1 MGNIGRKIG
10 KSQQSGDAPASD
22 QGAGGGILDLFTQ
35 GYLQRI
41 NKITDTALVQ
51 QVGHTATG
59 GVVNDYSDGGTVYRT
74 HVFTSS
80 GTFAVTELGTF
91 DSSVDYLIVGGGG
104 GGGGNYESGGGG
116 AGGYRATTPEGP
128 GGPSPSAE
136 SAYTIATG
144 NYTVTVGA
152 GGQSGEGITSAP
164 TTRGKGVDGGQ
175 SAFFPAPVSYPHPT
189 YIRSEGGGGGGAYS
203 PDTTPS
209 SVPGNPGGSGG
220 GAGNQSPGTG
230 GPFPGGTGSR
240 QTGTTS
246 PVPTQ
251 GYPGGT
257 RGNQAHNPYY
267 NGSGGGGAGEA
278 GQGNDDNSFAK
289 SRGGNGK
296 ASLITGTSVIRAGG
310 GGGGLYNY
318 SPVSNLPQTAGQGGG
333 GAGGNG
339 GSGSTDSTDGIYSTG
354 GGGGGSGDSP
364 RRGGDGGSGLVVIRY
379 EIGSEQSGTAKAT
392 GGEISY
398 YNGRTIH
405 TFRSTGTFSVTNNGG
420 ANLLVDH
427 FVVGGGGSGSGPYHG
442 AGGGAGGVRASV
454 PFGNPRGSDTQV
466 TVTPSSPVA
475 VTVGAGGAAWNGGTH
490 TGPGP
495 NLSPHSNLGANGGQS
510 SFGPLVSPG
519 GGAGGKYPSIAGA
532 AGASGGGGGGNMGG
546 GGGGASPNNNPDRFG
561 YPGGAGGP
569 TTWAGGGGGGGAG
582 GSGGAGENGLGPG
595 APGKKGGDGGLG
607 IQIPAIFRSPQSG
620 VGMPGP
626 GSAKYYVA
634 GGGGG
639 SIANQTLAGGGGV
652 GGQGGQPVGP
662 WSGGGN
668 GFWNYGESGHENTG
682 GGGGGSERGYSNDI
696 FYEGGKGG
704 SGIVIISYPT

>member
-1 MGNIGRKIG
+1 MGRFIGGRFGSIV
-10 KSQQSGDAPASD
+10 SIAPNTDAPSGIYSMPDQYYSKRDGGWVRTVGLEAS
-22 QGAGGGILDLFTQ
+22 
-35 GYLQRI
+35 
-41 NKITDTALVQ
+41 
-51 QVGHTATG
+51 G
-59 GVVNDYSDGGTVYRT
+59 GVVSDYIENGKRYRA
-74 HVFTSS
+74 HVFASS
-80 GTFAVTELGTF
+80 GTFSVTGTGNLPAECDF
-91 DSSVDYLIVGGGG
+91 LVIAGGGG
-104 GGGGNYESGGGG
+104 GGGAYEAGGGG
-116 AGGYRATTPEGP
+116 AGGYRTSMPEAP
-128 GGPSPSAE
+128 GGPGTSAE
-136 SAYTIATG
+136 SKITAIVA
-144 NYTVTVGA
+144 NY
-152 GGQSGEGITSAP
+152 GI
-164 TTRGKGVDGGQ
+164 V
-175 SAFFPAPVSYPHPT
+175 V
-189 YIRSEGGGGGGAYS
+189 GGGGAGGGVNWTH
-203 PDTTPS
+203 PDAERRGLGGNNSSITIPNGTPIICHGGGFGGS
-209 SVPGNPGGSGG
+209 YDSEATGSIPGGPGGSGG
-220 GAGNQSPGTG
+220 GAANQSPGTG
-230 GPFPGGTGSR
+230 GPFPGGTGSM

-257 RGNQAHNPYY
+257 RGNQSHAPYY

-278 GQGNDDNSFAK
+278 GQSNNDNTFAK

-296 ASLITGTSVIRAGG
+296 ASTITGTSVTRGGG

-339 GSGSTDSTDGIYSTG
+339 GNNSTEATDGIYSTG
-354 GGGGGSGDSP
+354 GGGGGSGDTP
-364 RRGGDGGSGLVVIRY
+364 HRGGDGGSGIVVIRY

-398 YNGRTIH
+398 YSGRTIH
-405 TFRSTGTFSVTNNGG
+405 TFRSSGTFSVTNNGG
-420 ANLLVDH
+420 ANLVVDH
-427 FVVGGGGSGSGPYHG
+427 FVVGGGGAGNGPYHG
-442 AGGGAGGVRASV
+442 AGGGAGGVRAST
-454 PFGNPRGSDTQV
+454 PFGNPRSADSQV

-475 VTVGAGGAAWNGGTH
+475 VFVGAGGAAWNGGTH
-490 TGPGP
+490 TGPGAG
-495 NLSPHSNLGANGGQS
+495 LGPHTNHGANGGQS
-510 SFGPLVSPG
+510 SFGPLISPG
-519 GGAGGKYPSIAGA
+519 GGAGGKYPNLAGA

-546 GGGGASPNNNPDRFG
+546 GAGGASPNNNPDRFG

-582 GSGGAGENGLGPG
+582 GLGGAGENGAATG

-607 IQIPAIFRSPQSG
+607 VQIPAIFRSPQSG

-668 GFWNYGESGHENTG
+668 GFWNFGESGHENTG
-682 GGGGGSERGYSNDI
+682 GGGGGSERGYPNDI
-696 FYEGGKGG
+696 YYEGGKGG
-704 SGIVIISYPT
+704 SGIVIISYPS